1 MPKSPERRLRTLFW
15 RATSTRIIAVY
26 GLLFVLWSS
35 AVISFI
41 YWESSRYLREVID
54 QIIAQRMSYLA
65 DVEPAQLPQ
74 AINVITAMGNLT
86 QGGLFDAQG
95 NHLAGS
101 LYRVPEGLTIDG
113 GITEL
118 SNVATTAYGGA
129 GPAVIA
135 HARAIAKLM
144 PSGELVVLARDAR
157 VVDRIGSIIGRAL
170 LWGLSLTII
179 PGLVGGFLL
188 ARGPR
193 RRIEKIGQ
201 STELIIRGDFSQR
214 LPVSNRHDEIDML
227 ASIVNRMLGEIE
239 RLVGEIKGVCD
250 NIAHDLRTP
259 LTRLRAQLHRLR
271 QETPADDARS
281 TTLERCITDT
291 DALLDRFRA
300 LLRISELE
308 YLNRRAG
315 FGSIDLS
322 ATLLQLH
329 ELYAP
334 LAEDKGVR
342 FELEIETPL
351 DVRADA
357 GLIFEAM
364 SNLVSNAIKFTP
376 ADGEVRL
383 CASLETAGVRVDV
396 IDSGP
401 GIPAE
406 ERDSVLQRFYR
417 SENSRNVEGFGLGLS
432 IVAAI
437 VRLHGFQLEIGCVG
451 DEDHGTRVSL
461 RCWPEDLVGSSQV
474 IEHQNAR

>member
-54 QIIAQRMSYLA
+54 QIIAQRMGYLTS
-65 DVEPAQLPQ
+65 VEPDQLTG
-74 AINVITAMGNLT
+74 AMNAITAMGNLT
-86 QGGLFDAQG
+86 QGGLFDEQG
-95 NHLAGS
+95 RHLAGS
-101 LYRVPEGLTIDG
+101 LQRVPQGLPIDG
-113 GITEL
+113 DIVEL

-129 GPAVIA
+129 GPAVIP
-135 HARAIAKLM
+135 HVRAIAKRM
-144 PSGELVVLARDAR
+144 PDGELVVLARDAR
-157 VVDRIGSIIGRAL
+157 VVDRIGSIIGRTL

-179 PGLVGGFLL
+179 PGVIGGLL
-188 ARGPR
+188 IARGPR
-193 RRIEKIGQ
+193 KRIEKIGQ

-214 LPVSNRHDEIDML
+214 LPVSKRNDEIDL
-227 ASIVNRMLGEIE
+227 LTSIVNRMLGEIE

-308 YLNRRAG
+308 YLHRRAG
-315 FGSIDLS
+315 FDSIDLS

-342 FELEIETPL
+342 FELAIEAPL
-351 DVRADA
+351 EVNADA
-357 GLIFEAM
+357 GLMFEAM

-376 ADGEVRL
+376 TDGEVRL
-383 CASLETAGVRVDV
+383 CASVEASGVRVDV

-437 VRLHGFQLEIGCVG
+437 VRLHGFQLEIGCAG
-451 DEDHGTRVSL
+451 SGSDGTRVSL
-461 RCWPEDLVGSSQV
+461 RCWPEDLVRGTQA
-474 IEHQNAR
+474 IEP

>member
-1 MPKSPERRLRTLFW
+1 MPRLPKSPERRLRSLFL
-15 RATSTRIIAVY
+15 RATSTRIIAAY
-26 GLLFVLWSS
+26 GLLFVIWSS

-41 YWESSRYLREVID
+41 YWESSRYLRTVID
-54 QIIAQRMSYLA
+54 EIIAQRMSYIA
-65 DVEPAQLPQ
+65 GVAPGQLPQ
-74 AINVITAMGNLT
+74 AMNLITAMGNLT
-86 QGGLFDAQG
+86 QGGLFDEQG
-95 NHLAGS
+95 RHLAGS
-101 LYRVPEGLTIDG
+101 LPRIPDGVPIDG
-113 GITEL
+113 EIVEL

-129 GPAVIA
+129 GPAVIP
-135 HARAIAKLM
+135 HVRAVAKRL
-144 PSGELVVLARDAR
+144 PSGELVVLARDAK
-157 VVDRIGSIIGRAL
+157 VVDRIGNIIGGAL

-193 RRIEKIGQ
+193 RRIEKISL
-201 STELIIRGDFSQR
+201 STEPIIRGDFSQR
-214 LPVSNRHDEIDML
+214 LPVSSRQDELDML
-227 ASIVNRMLGEIE
+227 TSIVNRMLGEIE

-271 QETPADDARS
+271 QQTPDDDVRS
-281 TTLERCITDT
+281 ATLERCIIDT

-308 YLNRRAG
+308 YLHRRAG
-315 FGSIDLS
+315 FDSVDLS
-322 ATLLQLH
+322 ATLRQLH

-342 FELEIETPL
+342 FSLDIAEPLE
-351 DVRADA
+351 VRADA
-357 GLIFEAM
+357 GLMFEAM

-376 ADGEVRL
+376 AGGEVRL
-383 CASLETAGVRVDV
+383 RANLAAAGVQVDV
-396 IDSGP
+396 VDSGP

-417 SENSRNVEGFGLGLS
+417 SENTRDVEGFGLGLS

-437 VRLHGFQLEIGCVG
+437 VRLHGFQLEIAAARSDC
-451 DEDHGTRVSL
+451 GTRVSL
-461 RCWPEDLVGSSQV
+461 RCWPESLVGTPA
-474 IEHQNAR
+474 IER

>member
-1 MPKSPERRLRTLFW
+1 MRAQHLPKSTERRLRTLFL

-41 YWESSRYLREVID
+41 YWESSRYLRTVID
-54 QIIAQRMSYLA
+54 EIIAQRMSYLSSVA
-65 DVEPAQLPQ
+65 PGQLTG
-74 AINVITAMGNLT
+74 AMNAITAMGNLT
-86 QGGLFDAQG
+86 QGGVFDQQG
-95 NHLAGS
+95 RHLAGG
-101 LYRVPEGLTIDG
+101 LRQIPEGLAIDG
-113 GITEL
+113 RIVEL
-118 SNVATTAYGGA
+118 SNVSTTAYGGA
-129 GPAVIA
+129 GPAVIP
-135 HARAIAKLM
+135 HVRAVAKRM

-157 VVDRIGSIIGRAL
+157 VVDRIGNIIGGAL

-179 PGLVGGFLL
+179 PGVVGGLLL

-201 STELIIRGDFSQR
+201 TTELIIRGDFSQR
-214 LPVSNRHDEIDML
+214 LPVSSRHDELDML
-227 ASIVNRMLGEIE
+227 TSIVNRMLGEIE

-271 QETPADDARS
+271 QQTPAEDIRS
-281 TTLERCITDT
+281 ATLERCITDT

-308 YLNRRAG
+308 YLHRRAG
-315 FGSIDLS
+315 FDGTDLS
-322 ATLLQLH
+322 ATLRQLH

-342 FELEIETPL
+342 FSLEIVEPL
-351 DVRADA
+351 EVRADT
-357 GLIFEAM
+357 GLMFEAM

-376 ADGEVRL
+376 AGGDVRL
-383 CASLETAGVRVDV
+383 CAGLTPAGVRVDV
-396 IDSGP
+396 VDSGP

-417 SENSRNVEGFGLGLS
+417 SENCRDVEGFGLGLS

-437 VRLHGFQLEIGCVG
+437 VRLHGFQLEIAAAHDGG
-451 DEDHGTRVSL
+451 GTRVSL
-461 RCWPEDLVGSSQV
+461 RCWPEELVG
-474 IEHQNAR
+474 AAAAKPG